1 MSDEKK
7 ILDTETALNLTE
19 NNQPIDFS
27 AYDVL
32 DLEMCDL
39 SAYKNIRFKENSEI
53 NLGGAEPLPDILD
66 VSRCA
71 SVDLSGRDLSSL
83 KKPIVM
89 KKGSSFSFDTQMQ
102 SGFGLNNIPPLTN
115 VDFSRSAKVSVSG
128 TDLSAYSSLRFAD
141 DATVNLSNC
150 TNIPKDTDLSNC
162 DVVSLCNVDLS
173 QIKNLKFKDGAKVNL
188 SGCTNIPE
196 NLDLSRCAEVTIK
209 DTDLS
214 QFKNIHFKDDA
225 IVDLSGCT
233 NIPENIDFSRC
244 KAVYLADT
252 DLSGIS
258 DLKLKDGAY
267 LDLSSCKTLPE
278 HVDFDKCSYVDLS
291 YTDLMF
297 RTDIKFK
304 DGAEVNMR
312 KAENIPDEVDFSPC
326 AKLNLRQCDLGS
338 SLIGGSR
345 TMTFREGAEVSL
357 YQCKAVPPNTD
368 FSPCSK
374 LNLSGCDLSG
384 QTELKLRDNA
394 RVAICGAT
402 NIPSANNL
410 NQCQEI
416 WAGTKQAQSLDLGN
430 AHVVLS
436 GLGPKQIDI
445 SKLNTVTT
453 AQCHDEILG
462 TSMMTLL
469 GTKEFIFKNQTQ
481 YQKYLENNEN
491 LRIPEDVKIVFTDER
506 KELSQALS
514 AQQGE
519 LPALTKADAQG
530 RRIDNATE
538 RHREKSNVTEENKT
552 PQTTI
557 DVSKNQTTR

>member
-1 MSDEKK
+1 
-7 ILDTETALNLTE
+7 
-19 NNQPIDFS
+19 
-27 AYDVL
+27 
-32 DLEMCDL
+32 MC
-39 SAYKNIRFKENSEI
+39 
-53 NLGGAEPLPDILD
+53 
-66 VSRCA
+66 
-71 SVDLSGRDLSSL
+71 
-83 KKPIVM
+83 
-89 KKGSSFSFDTQMQ
+89 
-102 SGFGLNNIPPLTN
+102 
-115 VDFSRSAKVSVSG
+115 
-128 TDLSAYSSLRFAD
+128 
-141 DATVNLSNC
+141 
-150 TNIPKDTDLSNC
+150 
-162 DVVSLCNVDLS
+162 
-173 QIKNLKFKDGAKVNL
+173 
-188 SGCTNIPE
+188 
-196 NLDLSRCAEVTIK
+196 
-209 DTDLS
+209 
-214 QFKNIHFKDDA
+214 
-225 IVDLSGCT
+225 
-233 NIPENIDFSRC
+233 
-244 KAVYLADT
+244 
-252 DLSGIS
+252 
-258 DLKLKDGAY
+258 
-267 LDLSSCKTLPE
+267 
-278 HVDFDKCSYVDLS
+278 
-291 YTDLMF
+291 

-312 KAENIPDEVDFSPC
+312 KAEDIPDEVDFSPC

-384 QTELKLRDNA
+384 QSSLNLRENA
-394 RVAICGAT
+394 RIAICGAT